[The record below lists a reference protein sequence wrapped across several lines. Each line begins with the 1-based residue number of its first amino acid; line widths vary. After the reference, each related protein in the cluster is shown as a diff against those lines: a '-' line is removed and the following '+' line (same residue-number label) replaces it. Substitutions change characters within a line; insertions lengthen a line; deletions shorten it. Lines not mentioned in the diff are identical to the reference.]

1 MILLK
6 TNRSYDRKNENYIIH
21 YVIRSYG
28 VVLWEM
34 ATLAEQ
40 PYQGKSN
47 EEVMKFVLDGNI
59 MEVPD
64 SCPVKL

>member
-1 MILLK
+1 M
-6 TNRSYDRKNENYIIH
+6 RIIYS